1 MKNTRIIGL
10 TGGIGSGK
18 SFIANGLRS
27 MGYEVYDSDSAAQ
40 RLIHDNLC
48 VRSQIEL
55 LFGSDIF
62 VNDRFD
68 KQRVS
73 DLVFKNPDM
82 LEKLNQIVHPA
93 VTYDLREW
101 ANNAADETVFAETAI
116 LFESGFSRL
125 CQAVVCITAPLE
137 VRIGRVMLRDHVTRQ
152 TVEERIRNQAEQDW
166 IVRQS
171 DLVITNDGET
181 PVGILCRQIQE
192 FAERLKE

>member
-18 SFIANGLRS
+18 SFISKGLRN

-62 VNDRFD
+62 VNDCLD

-73 DLVFKNPDM
+73 DLVFKDPDM
-82 LEKLNQIVHPA
+82 LDKLNRIVHPA
-93 VTYDLREW
+93 VAYDLQEW
-101 ANNAADETVFAETAI
+101 ANNAAEGIVFAETAI
-116 LFESGFSRL
+116 LFESGFSKL

-137 VRIGRVMLRDHVTRQ
+137 VRIGRVMLRDHVTRE

-166 IVRQS
+166 IAEQA
-171 DLVITNDGET
+171 DLVIANDGQT
-181 PVGILCRQIQE
+181 PVNILCKQIQE